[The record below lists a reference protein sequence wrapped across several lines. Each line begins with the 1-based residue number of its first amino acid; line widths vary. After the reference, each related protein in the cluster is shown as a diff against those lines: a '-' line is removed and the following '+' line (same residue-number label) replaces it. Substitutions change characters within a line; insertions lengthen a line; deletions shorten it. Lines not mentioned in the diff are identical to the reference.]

1 MFCLKFARSQRQV
14 SVKLQF
20 PASYAHVGGEKYEH
34 THSRSTWAKLLY
46 TSVSLIFSYKCK
58 QVHWRRQDQILGPTT
73 SALTMAKYH
82 VSMFKNIE
90 ISPPPLG
97 LLALPFPKAMLGLY
111 IDPGF
116 GQGSRLQAGISSLPK
131 FLLTMQQALYVLCTQ
146 DNPLTS
152 DLYLLLCNIPIALW
166 EGISVQIDFRYTN

>member
-58 QVHWRRQDQILGPTT
+58 CSELGSLEAT
-73 SALTMAKYH
+73 
-82 VSMFKNIE
+82 
-90 ISPPPLG
+90 
-97 LLALPFPKAMLGLY
+97 
-111 IDPGF
+111 
-116 GQGSRLQAGISSLPK
+116 GSNFRPHDVGTDYGKIPCFNVQEYRNISSSTRPPSTPLPQSNVGAIHWSWVWPRK
-131 FLLTMQQALYVLCTQ
+131 SICRGSVAYRNFFSQ
-146 DNPLTS
+146 
-152 DLYLLLCNIPIALW
+152 CN
-166 EGISVQIDFRYTN
+166 RHYTYCVPKTIH